1 MKRLLFTGILFLQII
16 PIMGQ
21 VYQTADKKA
30 SPTTI
35 KLFNNLFKAL
45 PEGILFGHQDDLAY
59 GLGWEYIPGKSVIQD
74 AVGEYP
80 AMYGWELGD
89 LELDALINLDSVPF
103 KKMTNFIQ
111 EGYEKGGIIT
121 ISWHANNPVTGKN
134 AWDIGGNAVAAII
147 PGGEKHDLYKS
158 WLDKVAAFM
167 LGLKNNQ
174 GEYIPVIFRPFHEF
188 TGNWFWW
195 CQNVCS
201 PEEYKAL
208 WKFTFDYLTNKKQVH
223 HLLFAYNPEKFE
235 NEAGYLQYYPGDEYV
250 DIMSFDFYQYGDPSN
265 NSDFE
270 NTLDKRLG
278 ILTEVAKK
286 HKKLPALAETGFLN
300 IPYAEWFTKKLM
312 KGIGNH
318 QISYIHL
325 WRDGGLV
332 NGNGK
337 YRFAPSQDHFI
348 PVGRD
353 PSFMDFYK
361 LYISNKF
368 IFEKKARDLKLYQ

>member
-30 SPTTI
+30 SITTI
-35 KLFNNLFKAL
+35 KLVNNLFKAL

-134 AWDIGGNAVAAII
+134 AWDIGGNAVASII
-147 PGGEKHDLYKS
+147 PGGEKHALYKS
-158 WLDKVAAFM
+158 WLDKVAGFM

-195 CQNVCS
+195 CQNVCT

-208 WKFTFDYLTNKKQVH
+208 WKFTFDYLTNTKQVH
-223 HLLFAYNPEKFE
+223 HLIY
-235 NEAGYLQYYPGDEYV
+235 
-250 DIMSFDFYQYGDPSN
+250 
-265 NSDFE
+265 
-270 NTLDKRLG
+270 
-278 ILTEVAKK
+278 
-286 HKKLPALAETGFLN
+286 
-300 IPYAEWFTKKLM
+300 
-312 KGIGNH
+312 
-318 QISYIHL
+318 
-325 WRDGGLV
+325 
-332 NGNGK
+332 
-337 YRFAPSQDHFI
+337 
-348 PVGRD
+348 
-353 PSFMDFYK
+353 
-361 LYISNKF
+361 
-368 IFEKKARDLKLYQ
+368 